1 MKSDFREDRIR
12 EGFFLETTG
21 LFVGESGNG
30 LGIEGYWRSR
40 GMPGLAGEN
49 GQSERIATFCR
60 MQGSLLRR
68 CNHYLGTGG
77 RGTSE
82 GLVAKSRGIRKPVTA
97 EASEVSKMMGQHEGQ
112 RELLLLLLRN
122 WIFRGIGSGRGF
134 QIHTPSPSPA
144 VRRPRNATGPDC
156 RTLRRTTWSGLTVRF
171 QPQSSR
177 PVMACHGPQ
186 RSWLP

>member
-1 MKSDFREDRIR
+1 M
-12 EGFFLETTG
+12 ETTG

-112 RELLLLLLRN
+112 RELLLLSRN

-156 RTLRRTTWSGLTVRF
+156 RTAGLYVGLRGQGSRSGFSLNRHV
-171 QPQSSR
+171 
-177 PVMACHGPQ
+177 
-186 RSWLP
+186 RSWHVTDLNGHGSHDTMP